1 MRAAYDARGAW
12 RRTAPSERAA
22 ALRAAA
28 AAVRGARAD
37 DAAATRCAPHR
48 AAAARGARRRRCVAA
63 ELLEEAAVTGLGVA
77 GRTLAGAPGALDVV
91 RAEPRGVV
99 AVLTPWND
107 PFPAAAGLVGGGARH
122 RQHGGA
128 QAVGAQRRAG
138 CPDGLDCVAA
148 CLPDGVLEVVSR
160 RRGRRGAGR
169 GGRPRRG
176 GRARRQQRDRA
187 GDQRRGRRQG
197 REGAAGE
204 RGKDPIVVD
213 AGVDP
218 AWAAQQ
224 IAVGAFTNAGQLCTA
239 VERVYLHADVAD
251 AVTAELVRLAAALQP
266 GDPRDDGTTLTPDGR
281 RAPAAGGA
289 GARVRGRRGRR
300 AVPTGGARL
309 ALDGSW
315 YPATVLTGCT
325 ADMAVMTQETFGPV
339 APITVVRDFE
349 EGLRLAAESEYG
361 LAATVLTP
369 DSVHALRA
377 VEELDVGTVKV
388 NAVFGGAPGGSADPR
403 RASGNGCGYGPDLLR
418 ELVAL
423 KAVHLGTAPREA
435 ELEPDRLRTVASEA
449 VRPGGRPRA
458 VGREPGPSSGPV
470 APVHAGVG
478 ARWQRRPDAAPGMPR
493 GDPPG
498 VAGRGAG
505 QLQMP
510 GDLGRGDGGG
520 VALLVHDRVV
530 PRAQQRHVVRS
541 VGPPSHQCRT

>member
-1 MRAAYDARGAW
+1 MPDSSPEEVDAAVRSAYDARGPW

-28 AAVRGARAD
+28 AAVRGRADELGDSLCATTGRLLREARAS
-37 DAAATRCAPHR
+37 AV
-48 AAAARGARRRRCVAA
+48 VAA

-107 PFPAAAGLVGGGARH
+107 PFPAAAGLVAAALVTGNTVVHKPSERSAAPGALM
-122 RQHGGA
+122 A
-128 QAVGAQRRAG
+128 S
-138 CPDGLDCVAA
+138 LIAA
-148 CLPDGVLEVVSR
+148 CLPEGVLEVVSGGGEVGAQVAAD
-160 RRGRRGAGR
+160 GRVAVVAHVGSSAAGR
-169 GGRPRRG
+169 AISTAVGARG
-176 GRARRQQRDRA
+176 GKVLLEN
-187 GDQRRGRRQG
+187 G
-197 REGAAGE
+197 
-204 RGKDPIVVD
+204 GKDPIVVD

-218 AWAAQQ
+218 VWAAQQ

-251 AVTAELVRLAAALQP
+251 AVTAELVRLAAALRP
-266 GDPRDDGTTLTPDGR
+266 GDPRDDGTTLTPMVDER
-281 RAPAAGGA
+281 QLQVVEEHVSAAVAAGA
-289 GARVRGRRGRR
+289 QCL
-300 AVPTGGARL
+300 TGGARL

-369 DSVHALRA
+369 DSVHAMRA

-423 KAVHLGTAPREA
+423 KAVHLGTAPR
-435 ELEPDRLRTVASEA
+435 R
-449 VRPGGRPRA
+449 
-458 VGREPGPSSGPV
+458 
-470 APVHAGVG
+470 
-478 ARWQRRPDAAPGMPR
+478 
-493 GDPPG
+493 
-498 VAGRGAG
+498 
-505 QLQMP
+505 
-510 GDLGRGDGGG
+510 
-520 VALLVHDRVV
+520 
-530 PRAQQRHVVRS
+530 
-541 VGPPSHQCRT
+541 